1 MRSRITNL
9 YFFNELIHQNGVNF
23 VALCAKCE
31 VMKTFPYLLALIVF
45 PMVIQAQIT
54 NPGFE
59 NWTNFGTYDS
69 PDSWGNLN
77 ASTASTGIFTVTK
90 GTTVPA
96 SGAAYIKLM
105 TKDIGGNTITPGII
119 VSGQLDPV
127 TLRPIS
133 GFAYTG
139 RPEKLKGKWQYMGY
153 GSDVASISA
162 WLTRW
167 NTVTQ
172 QRDTV
177 ARLNGSPSGML
188 HSWGN
193 FSFSFEYFSGN
204 NPDTAVVMISSSSQ
218 NPVKNSFIW
227 IDDVSFDGAV
237 TGLEAAA
244 PVQSFNVFPN
254 PASNYTKVTL
264 NGQQQGMVKI
274 RLSDNIGNQVLES
287 EEELTPGSNQFTL
300 DLSSG
305 RIKSG
310 IYFIQV
316 RTSSQTYSRKLIIRK

>member
-1 MRSRITNL
+1 
-9 YFFNELIHQNGVNF
+9 
-23 VALCAKCE
+23 
-31 VMKTFPYLLALIVF
+31 MKTVLYLIALIVF
-45 PMVIQAQIT
+45 PLVIQAQIA

-77 ASTASTGIFTVTK
+77 ATTASTGIFTVTK
-90 GTTVPA
+90 GTTAPA

-105 TKDIGGNTITPGII
+105 TREIGGNTITPGII
-119 VSGQLDPV
+119 VTGQLDPV
-127 TLRPIS
+127 THRPIS

-153 GSDVASISA
+153 GADVASISA

-167 NTVTQ
+167 NPLTQ
-172 QRDTV
+172 QRDTI

-193 FSFSFEYFSGN
+193 FSFSFEYQSGN

-218 NPVKNSFIW
+218 TPVKNSFIW
-227 IDDVSFDGAV
+227 IDDVSFDGTV
-237 TGLEAAA
+237 TGLEN
-244 PVQSFNVFPN
+244 PVSVQSFNVFPN
-254 PASNYTKVTL
+254 PATSYTKVNL
-264 NGQQQGMVKI
+264 VSQQQGLVRI
-274 RLSDNIGNQVLES
+274 VLSDNIGNQVLET
-287 EEELTPGSNQFTL
+287 EEGVSVGSNQITL

-310 IYFIQV
+310 IYFLQV
-316 RTSSQTYSRKLIIRK
+316 YTSSQTYARKLIIRK